1 MKKYT
6 RILWLLLALPLL
18 FACGAG
24 DGNGDGTETG
34 AAPEFTMTAKITAIG
49 ERIEVTV
56 IEAPHGN
63 TGPFWVITG
72 EATAYRGKNGEA
84 IAREAL
90 SVGDTVEITYGGQV
104 MMSYPPQIVALLI
117 TQK

>member
-6 RILWLLLALPLL
+6 KILWLLLALPLL

-24 DGNGDGTETG
+24 NGEDTEAGVT
-34 AAPEFTMTAKITAIG
+34 PEFTMTAKITAIG

-72 EATAYRGKNGEA
+72 EGTLYRNKNGET
-84 IAREAL
+84 ITREAL

-104 MMSYPPQIVALLI
+104 MMSYPPQIVAALI
-117 TQK
+117 MQK